1 MLQASLIHIFQNPA
15 NPKYFEFYRPS
26 DGAVTRS
33 HPLPNL
39 CLNYSKYWE
48 GRNID
53 DHSIYF
59 EDWPLIATT
68 ADPSTLPQTHP
79 ELFI

>member
-33 HPLPNL
+33 HSLPSL
-39 CLNYSKYWE
+39 RLNHPKYWE
-48 GRNID
+48 E
-53 DHSIYF
+53 SISDPSVYF
-59 EDWPLIATT
+59 EGWPLITT
-68 ADPSTLPQTHP
+68 TSNPSTLSQTHP

>member
-33 HPLPNL
+33 HSLPSL
-39 CLNYSKYWE
+39 CLNYSNHWE
-48 GRNID
+48 HIND
-53 DHSIYF
+53 PSVYF
-59 EDWPLIATT
+59 EGWPLITT
-68 ADPSTLPQTHP
+68 TSNPSTLSQTHP